1 MSAATRRM
9 DGSIF
14 EIKYLAT
21 AGIAGFFAVFLV
33 LEFLSPLRERKR
45 QWVPRVL
52 VNLVMSAGAFV
63 AGSYVV
69 RPVALWLAAWTSQ
82 KPFGLLNAFPL
93 PPIVGFTAGFLLLDL
108 TFYYWH
114 RANHEIGL
122 LWRFHNVHHIDP
134 DLDVT
139 TSFRFHFVEVLY
151 SAGFRALQ
159 VAMIGVAPAT
169 YIAYEFFFQA
179 ATLFHHSNMRLPIG
193 AERALNKI
201 FVTPR
206 MHGIHHSDFQSETD
220 SNYSV
225 IFRWWDAL
233 HHSLR
238 LNVNQSIIN
247 IGVAGYQEP
256 EDNGLWRLLVSP
268 FLKQKEYWM
277 TPDGRPSTKRRDD
290 DSGSRKILAE

>member
-1 MSAATRRM
+1 M
-9 DGSIF
+9 DDSIF

-21 AGIAGFFAVFLV
+21 AGIAGFFALLLV
-33 LEFLSPLRERKR
+33 LEFRSPLRERKR
-45 QWVPRVL
+45 AWLPRAL
-52 VNLVMSAGAFV
+52 INFIMSAGAFV

-69 RPVALWLAAWTSQ
+69 RPISLWLTAWASQ
-82 KPFGLLNAFPL
+82 KPFGLLNAVPL
-93 PPIVGFTAGFLLLDL
+93 PPVVGFAAGFLLLDI

-122 LWRFHNVHHIDP
+122 LWRFHNVHHVDP

-151 SAGFRALQ
+151 STGFRVFQ
-159 VAMIGVAPAT
+159 VGLIGVAPAT
-169 YIAYEFFFQA
+169 YLTYEFFFQA
-179 ATLFHHSNMRLPIG
+179 ATMFHHSNLRLPIH
-193 AERALNKI
+193 AERALNKV

-225 IFRWWDAL
+225 IFRWWDVM
-233 HHSLR
+233 HRSLR

-256 EDNGLWRLLVSP
+256 KDNRLWRLLVSP
-268 FLKQKEYWM
+268 FRRQKEYWVR
-277 TPDGRPSTKRRDD
+277 PDGRPSTRRPDD
-290 DSGSRKILAE
+290 DSGPLKILAE